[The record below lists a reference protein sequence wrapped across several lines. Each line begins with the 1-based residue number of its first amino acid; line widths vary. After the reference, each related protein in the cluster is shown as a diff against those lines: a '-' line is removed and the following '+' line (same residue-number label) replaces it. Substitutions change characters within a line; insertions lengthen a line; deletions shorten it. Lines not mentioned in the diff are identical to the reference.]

1 MAQKA
6 SHCIEI
12 EYRVDTKRFWRMF
25 TFRIVGILDFVHR
38 LIFSKAKRARNTTFR
53 KLNLLPSSGESKDG
67 EGRVQ

>member
-1 MAQKA
+1 
-6 SHCIEI
+6 
-12 EYRVDTKRFWRMF
+12 MF

-53 KLNLLPSSGESKDG
+53 KLNLLPSSVEPKDG